1 MSSRVA
7 TIANEALIL
16 YEKLTNRKLHVVS
29 DVHPHAT
36 VYLLL
41 CAPLWFI
48 CFGVVFSLVVDLLE
62 GEDDS

>member
-29 DVHPHAT
+29 DVHHQAA
-36 VYLLL
+36 VYILL
-41 CAPLWFI
+41 CALLWFI
-48 CFGVVFSLVVDLLE
+48 CLGVVFSHD